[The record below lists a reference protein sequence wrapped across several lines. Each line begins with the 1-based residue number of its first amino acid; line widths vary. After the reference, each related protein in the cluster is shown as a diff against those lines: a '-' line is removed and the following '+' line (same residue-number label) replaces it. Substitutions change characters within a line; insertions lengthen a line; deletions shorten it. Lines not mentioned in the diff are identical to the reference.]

1 MPLLSTG
8 NLQCISDAICAPCD
22 IRPYGKSDY
31 LKRPL
36 LLYYLP
42 LCFKSYLHI
51 PKVLDAFLSKNSIF
65 SFSIE
70 HLSTNSY
77 LRTILRP
84 FVFTVDRNVLKVEAA
99 FILILIKLERHLG
112 KWVVTRI
119 NEGSCQVCRDCWDVH
134 KVI

>member
-8 NLQCISDAICAPCD
+8 NLQCISDAICAHCD
-22 IRPYGKSDY
+22 IRPYGKSGY
-31 LKRPL
+31 LKRP
-36 LLYYLP
+36 P

-84 FVFTVDRNVLKVEAA
+84 FVFTLSDRSVLKVEAA
-99 FILILIKLERHLG
+99 FILTLIKLERHLR